1 MCFTLVLEFSPRGK
15 SGPAPSPAG
24 HIVAWLL
31 PKLRTAGA
39 AATIRRRETCHG
51 AKADAGYFFVCA
63 FAGAALTAGA
73 GLAGEAGVAP
83 AAGAAGGFSSRSHSS
98 ANATATMVGSLPL
111 R

>member
-1 MCFTLVLEFSPRGK
+1 LCFTLVLEFSPRGK

-73 GLAGEAGVAP
+73 GLAGEAG
-83 AAGAAGGFSSRSHSS
+83 GFSSRSHSS